1 MLLAVAF
8 SLSLGAVPHTELP
21 ATFMGGRV
29 FVMPR
34 VATANRRLALWLD
47 SGGDGFLRDSLVNEL
62 GLQTTA
68 AHTAYL
74 PKLDERAFPAPAGD
88 HGALPILD
96 DRQVAND
103 PIYTGIDGQ
112 LGWTWLDDRIWTID
126 YVERHLYQDYSAPP
140 YPDADRVAL
149 SFDSKHRYPRM
160 DVMIDGRHYE
170 ASLDTAASVA
180 LSETA
185 LQRLGD
191 ALPGVRATSFI
202 PQRTLDAW
210 HAAHPEWTYI
220 ANAGVS
226 KGVSLIRVPDVRAA
240 RVVFR
245 GVWFSTRPNDD
256 VFQGERADLKL
267 GPSAFGNCAV
277 TLDYVHESAG
287 FACST

>member
-21 ATFMGGRV
+21 ATFIGGRV

-34 VATANRRLALWLD
+34 VANASRRLVLWLD
-47 SGGDGFLRDSLVNEL
+47 SDGGGFLRDSLVNEL
-62 GLQTTA
+62 GLETTA
-68 AHTAYL
+68 VHTAYL
-74 PKLDERAFPAPAGD
+74 PKLNERAFPPPAGN

-96 DRQVAND
+96 DAQVAGD
-103 PIYTGIDGQ
+103 PIYAGIDGQ

-126 YVERHLYQDYSAPP
+126 YVGHQLYQDYSTPP
-140 YPDADRVAL
+140 YPDADRVPL
-149 SFDSKHRYPRM
+149 SFDARHRYPKM
-160 DVMIDGRHYE
+160 DVMIDGRHYD

-185 LQRLGD
+185 IQGLGD
-191 ALPGVRATSFI
+191 VMPGVRATSFV
-202 PQRTLDAW
+202 PKRTLDAW
-210 HAAHPEWTYI
+210 HTAHPEWSYM
-220 ANAGVS
+220 ANAGVT
-226 KGVSLIRVPDVRAA
+226 KGIWVIRVPEVRAA

-256 VFQGERADLKL
+256 VFQGDGADLKL

-277 TLDYVHESAG
+277 TIDYVHESAG
-287 FACST
+287 FECST